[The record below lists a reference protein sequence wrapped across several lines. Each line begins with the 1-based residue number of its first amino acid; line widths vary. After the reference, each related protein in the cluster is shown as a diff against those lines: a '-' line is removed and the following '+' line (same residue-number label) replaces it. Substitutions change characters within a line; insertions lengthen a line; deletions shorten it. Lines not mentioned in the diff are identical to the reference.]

1 MINSINDENIVT
13 KIVDGPIGSSDC
25 KCGISGCK
33 CSISNIIGCKC
44 GVSGCT
50 GENYIN
56 NSIGP
61 LFATVKEEITL
72 GVSKLNLEKYLS
84 FIDDI
89 LVKQI
94 VIILT
99 NNSAAVQDVVNMIDL
114 ILADGKIDLNDA
126 PLLLGLIKKIVALR
140 TKDLPNLSN
149 ITISQYLDVLKL
161 VFTILAKE
169 GILKIEKIDEFI
181 GDTTNIIGLIKKG
194 EQVAESVPCLA
205 GCFGLVKSKI
215 K

>member
-1 MINSINDENIVT
+1 MINSINDVENIVT
-13 KIVDGPIGSSDC
+13 EIVDGPTGSS
-25 KCGISGCK
+25 
-33 CSISNIIGCKC
+33 GCKC
-44 GVSGCT
+44 GVPGCT
-50 GENYIN
+50 GENYVN
-56 NSIGP
+56 NSLGP

-84 FIDDI
+84 FIDDVS
-89 LVKQI
+89 VKQI

-99 NNSAAVQDVVNMIDL
+99 NDSAAVQDIVNMIDL

-140 TKDLPNLSN
+140 TKDLPNMSN

-161 VFTILAKE
+161 AFTILAKE
-169 GILKIEKIDEFI
+169 GILKIEKTDEFI
-181 GDTTNIIGLIKKG
+181 GDTTNLIGLIKKG
-194 EQVAESVPCLA
+194 EQITESIPCLA
-205 GCFGLVKSKI
+205 GCFGWVKSKN